1 MSANWVDD
9 GADKYIANG
18 FASRYLQID
27 GAHRWATASSGSSGG
42 ALSFTDAMTLD
53 ASGNLLLG
61 TTTGTNAVATLG
73 NNNGSS
79 GFGYQKYS
87 AFFGTNLAGSINPT
101 NSWGLSIGWNRSN
114 GGGESNIVYGTGSG
128 STPGL
133 AFASWDGSTY
143 TERAR
148 ITAAGDVLF
157 GTTTLPSAGSGG
169 SAFRVDTE
177 GRRNLY
183 LSTQS
188 TGNNGLVYFLNPN
201 GEIGSITT
209 NGSATSYNTSSDA
222 RLKENITDSEDAGNK
237 IDTIQVR
244 QFDWKADGAHQ
255 SYGMIAQ
262 ELMTVA
268 PEAVSGDPES
278 NEMMGVDYSK
288 LIPMLVK
295 EVQSLRKRVAE
306 LEAK

>member
-1 MSANWVDD
+1 LGVTPSAWDTYTAAQVQQLSLSSFTNGD
-9 GADKYIANG
+9 GRVSNNVYYASPNFKYIDSRHAVQYLLDAANG
-18 FASRYLQID
+18 VHAWFTAPSGTAGNNITFTQAMTLNADGELLIGTTSDAGAFKLQVAGDALITGGNALCLRGASSYISSPATD
-27 GAHRWATASSGSSGG
+27 VINFATAS
-42 ALSFTDAMTLD
+42 
-53 ASGNLLLG
+53 
-61 TTTGTNAVATLG
+61 
-73 NNNGSS
+73 
-79 GFGYQKYS
+79 
-87 AFFGTNLAGSINPT
+87 
-101 NSWGLSIGWNRSN
+101 
-114 GGGESNIVYGTGSG
+114 
-128 STPGL
+128 
-133 AFASWDGSTY
+133 

-148 ITAAGDVLF
+148 ISAAGDVLF

-169 SAFRVDTE
+169 SAFRVDTQ

-278 NEMMGVDYSK
+278 DEMMGVDYSK
-288 LIPMLVK
+288 LVPMLVK